1 MNCAII
7 VAGGR
12 GHRMNSNIS
21 KQYLKLKDKP
31 ILFYSLKTFSEHEL
45 IQQIILVV
53 PEGDVDYC
61 RKEIIQKYN
70 IKKVS
75 HVIEG
80 GKERQDSVIL
90 GLEAVKDCDIVLIH
104 DGARPFA
111 SDRLVEEGIK
121 FAKLYGA
128 CACGV
133 TPKDTIKK
141 VGADNFSKGTIE
153 RNHLFCIQTPQ
164 CFNYD
169 LIYQSHSKMRE
180 ENIKVTDDTSVIEA
194 EGHNVYLY
202 QGNYNNIKITTP
214 EDLVV
219 GEEIA
224 KELGY

>member
-12 GHRMNSNIS
+12 GNRMNSNIS
-21 KQYLKLKDKP
+21 KQYLKLKNKP
-31 ILFYSLKTFSEHEL
+31 ILFYALKTFSENEL
-45 IQQIILVV
+45 IHKIILVV
-53 PEGDVDYC
+53 PEGDIDYC
-61 RKEIIQKYN
+61 EKEIIQKYD

-75 HVIEG
+75 KVIEG
-80 GKERQDSVIL
+80 GKERQDSVIR

-104 DGARPFA
+104 DGARPFV
-111 SDRLVEEGIK
+111 SGILIEEGIK

-141 VGADNFSKGTIE
+141 VGEDNFSRGTVE
-153 RNHLFCIQTPQ
+153 RKQLFCIQTPQ

-169 LIYQSHSKMRE
+169 LIYRSHRKIKE
-180 ENIKVTDDTSVIEA
+180 KNIKVTDDTSVAEA
-194 EGHNVYLY
+194 YGHKVYLY
-202 QGNYNNIKITTP
+202 QGSYDNIKITTP